1 MPKNKIKNKIKP
13 VGKHDRPS
21 WEEYFLNIATMV
33 ASRSTC
39 ERRRVGAV
47 VVKNKNILS
56 TGYNGSSRGLPHCDE
71 VGHELVAGHCV
82 RTIHA
87 EANALVQAARHGT
100 AVEGATIFLTDSPCY
115 DCFKMIVN
123 SGIREVIYSDFYM
136 SRYDASDK
144 IFDLAKK
151 AGVKV
156 TRCKNSQDI

>member
-1 MPKNKIKNKIKP
+1 
-13 VGKHDRPS
+13 
-21 WEEYFLNIATMV
+21 LNIATMV

>member
-1 MPKNKIKNKIKP
+1 M
-13 VGKHDRPS
+13 
-21 WEEYFLNIATMV
+21 NIATMV

-123 SGIREVIYSDFYM
+123 SGIQEVVYKDFYM

-156 TRCKNSQDI
+156 TRCKVV